1 MSNTENVSAAE
12 ETRVIDE
19 NKIINIDILVI
30 DRMWV
35 LLSSLFF
42 KLLSM
47 FKEPL
52 LQLSLDNSLV

>member
-1 MSNTENVSAAE
+1 MSSAENVSAAE

-30 DRMWV
+30 DSMCV

>member
-1 MSNTENVSAAE
+1 MSSAENVSAAE

-30 DRMWV
+30 DSMCV

-47 FKEPL
+47 SKEPL

>member
-30 DRMWV
+30 DSMCV

-47 FKEPL
+47 SKEPL

>member
-30 DRMWV
+30 DSMCV

-42 KLLSM
+42 
-47 FKEPL
+47 
-52 LQLSLDNSLV
+52 

>member
-47 FKEPL
+47 SKEPL

>member
-1 MSNTENVSAAE
+1 MSSAENVSAAE

-47 FKEPL
+47 SKEPL